1 MLITVGGVYNSFSF
15 CKILPVQIFVEV
27 GLKHPPLS
35 PVPLKILVMCEQ
47 FIWLSKKFEIRLN
60 SKIPQVI
67 LKNLEEQGI
76 IKGGSVAV
84 HMNRNRIRSRSR
96 SPIKLHTNFEYV
108 PSPKHLKQRVSFFF
122 WNFLP
127 SPSF

>member
-1 MLITVGGVYNSFSF
+1 
-15 CKILPVQIFVEV
+15 
-27 GLKHPPLS
+27 
-35 PVPLKILVMCEQ
+35 MC
-47 FIWLSKKFEIRLN
+47 L
-60 SKIPQVI
+60 QVI

-108 PSPKHLKQRVSFFF
+108 PSPKHKQRVRQQHFSEFSLRSFSLCTK
-122 WNFLP
+122 N
-127 SPSF
+127 